1 MHIPAENMIGDPSGG
16 FRTFLKTLVGGRIAI
31 AALAVGTAEGAY
43 DRALKYSTER
53 EAFGKSIYKFQP
65 ISFKLADMAT
75 KIEAAKLL
83 VYHAAWLK
91 DQGVEMLKEASMA
104 KLYASEVAMDVT
116 TEAIQVLGGYGYVK
130 EYDVERYFRDA
141 KVLEIGEGTS
151 EIQRIVI
158 SREIIKNVLNL

>member
-1 MHIPAENMIGDPSGG
+1 
-16 FRTFLKTLVGGRIAI
+16 
-31 AALAVGTAEGAY
+31 
-43 DRALKYSTER
+43 
-53 EAFGKSIYKFQP
+53 
-65 ISFKLADMAT
+65 MAT

-91 DQGVEMLKEASMA
+91 DQGKEMLKEASMA
-104 KLYASEVAMDVT
+104 KLYSSEVAMDVT

-158 SREIIKNVLNL
+158 SREIIKNVLNV